1 MYMNTILI
9 RYGEIFLK
17 GNNRGYFESALAK
30 NIRTALENFNF
41 KFVRAQNRFL
51 IEDYDEAYETDIID
65 KLTKIFGIHSVSV
78 AVKVKSTEE
87 ELEKAAVL
95 MMKDKRG
102 TFRVTVNRADKK
114 IQKSS
119 MELAARLGGA
129 VLESNPNLTVNLHV
143 FDTDLYVDIRENGLS
158 YLFTDKIMGAGG
170 MPVGTAGAG
179 MVLLSGGI
187 DSPVAAYM
195 MAKRG
200 LKLHAI
206 HFHSAPYTSEMAK
219 QKVVDLA
226 GIVKNYSG
234 PIVLHVIPFTDV
246 QLKIHE
252 KCPAELM
259 ITIMRRFMM
268 RIAERIA
275 KANSCGALITGE
287 SLGQV
292 ASQTMESITVT
303 NGVIEDLPVFRP
315 LIGMDK
321 TEIMD
326 IARNIDTYD
335 TSILPYEDCCTIFLP
350 KNPVIRPK
358 LETVLK
364 AEAKLDVETLIAA
377 CIENQ
382 EIINV

>member
-1 MYMNTILI
+1 MNTILI

-30 NIRTALENFNF
+30 NIRTALENFKF

-95 MMKDKRG
+95 LMKDKSG

-326 IARNIDTYD
+326 IARNLDTYD
-335 TSILPYEDCCTIFLP
+335 TSILPYEDCCTVFLP

>member
-1 MYMNTILI
+1 MNTILI

-30 NIRTALENFNF
+30 NIRTALENFTF

-95 MMKDKRG
+95 MMKDKSG

-119 MELAARLGGA
+119 MELAAQLGGA

-326 IARNIDTYD
+326 VARNIDTYD
-335 TSILPYEDCCTIFLP
+335 TSILPYEDCCTVFLP

>member
-1 MYMNTILI
+1 MNTILI

-30 NIRTALENFNF
+30 NIRTALENFTF
-41 KFVRAQNRFL
+41 KFVRTQNRFL

-95 MMKDKRG
+95 MMKDKSG

-252 KCPAELM
+252 KCQAELM

-335 TSILPYEDCCTIFLP
+335 TSILPYEDCCTVFLP

>member
-1 MYMNTILI
+1 MNTILI

-30 NIRTALENFNF
+30 NIRTALENFTF

-95 MMKDKRG
+95 LMKDKSG

-335 TSILPYEDCCTIFLP
+335 TSILPYEDCCTVFLP

>member
-1 MYMNTILI
+1 MNTILI

-30 NIRTALENFNF
+30 NIRTALENFTF

-95 MMKDKRG
+95 MMKDKSG

-335 TSILPYEDCCTIFLP
+335 TSILPYEDCCTVFLP

>member
-1 MYMNTILI
+1 MNTILI

-30 NIRTALENFNF
+30 NIRTALENFKF

-51 IEDYDEAYETDIID
+51 LEDYDEAYETDIID

-95 MMKDKRG
+95 MMKDKSG

-119 MELAARLGGA
+119 MELAALLGGA

-268 RIAERIA
+268 RIAERVA

-303 NGVIEDLPVFRP
+303 NGVIEDLSVFRP

-326 IARNIDTYD
+326 ISRNIDTYD
-335 TSILPYEDCCTIFLP
+335 TSILPYEDCCTVFLP

-364 AEAKLDVETLIAA
+364 AEAKLDVETLIAV

>member
-1 MYMNTILI
+1 MNTILI

-95 MMKDKRG
+95 MMKDKSG

-119 MELAARLGGA
+119 MELAAQLGGA

-268 RIAERIA
+268 RIAERVA

-326 IARNIDTYD
+326 IAHNIDTYD

>member
-1 MYMNTILI
+1 MNTILI

-30 NIRTALENFNF
+30 NIRTALENFTF

-95 MMKDKRG
+95 MMKDKSG

-119 MELAARLGGA
+119 MELAAQLGGA

-226 GIVKNYSG
+226 CIVKNYSG

-335 TSILPYEDCCTIFLP
+335 TSILPYEDCCTVFLP

>member
-1 MYMNTILI
+1 MNTILI

-30 NIRTALENFNF
+30 NIRAALENFKF

-51 IEDYDEAYETDIID
+51 LEDYDEAYETDIID

-95 MMKDKRG
+95 MMKDKSG

-119 MELAARLGGA
+119 MELAAQLGGA

-326 IARNIDTYD
+326 IARNIVTYD
-335 TSILPYEDCCTIFLP
+335 TSILPYEDCCTVFLP

>member
-1 MYMNTILI
+1 MNTILI

-30 NIRTALENFNF
+30 NVKTALENFNF

-51 IEDYDEAYETDIID
+51 IEDYDQSYETDIID

-78 AVKVKSTEE
+78 AVKVRSTEE
-87 ELEKAAVL
+87 ELLAAAVE
-95 MMKDKRG
+95 MMKEKSG
-102 TFRVTVNRADKK
+102 TFRVTVNRADKRLK
-114 IQKSS
+114 KSS
-119 MELAARLGGA
+119 MELAAEIGGA
-129 VLESNPNLTVNLHV
+129 VLESNPNVKVNLHV
-143 FDTDLYVDIRENGLS
+143 FDTDLYVDIRENGFS

-234 PIVLHVIPFTDV
+234 PIVLHVIPFTEV

-268 RIAERIA
+268 RIAERVA
-275 KANSCGALITGE
+275 KANCCGALITGE

-303 NGVIEDLPVFRP
+303 NGVIENLPVFRP

-326 IARNIDTYD
+326 IAHKIDTYE

-358 LETVLK
+358 PETVEK

>member
-1 MYMNTILI
+1 MNTILI

-30 NIRTALENFNF
+30 NIRTALENFTF

-95 MMKDKRG
+95 MMKDKSG

-268 RIAERIA
+268 RIAERVA

-326 IARNIDTYD
+326 VARNIDTYD
-335 TSILPYEDCCTIFLP
+335 TSILPYEDCCTVFLP

>member
-1 MYMNTILI
+1 MNTILI

-30 NIRTALENFNF
+30 NIRTALENFKF

-95 MMKDKRG
+95 MMKDKSG
-102 TFRVTVNRADKK
+102 TFRATVNRADKK

-119 MELAARLGGA
+119 MELAAQLGGA

-268 RIAERIA
+268 RIAERVA

-335 TSILPYEDCCTIFLP
+335 TSILPYEDCCTVFLP

>member
-1 MYMNTILI
+1 MNTILI

-30 NIRTALENFNF
+30 NIRTALENFKF

-51 IEDYDEAYETDIID
+51 LEDYDEAYETDIID

-95 MMKDKRG
+95 MMKDKSG

-119 MELAARLGGA
+119 MELAAQLGGA

-268 RIAERIA
+268 RIAERVA

-326 IARNIDTYD
+326 VARNIDTYD
-335 TSILPYEDCCTIFLP
+335 TSILPYEDCCTVFLP

>member
-1 MYMNTILI
+1 MNTILI

-95 MMKDKRG
+95 MMKDKSG

-119 MELAARLGGA
+119 MELAAQLGGA

-226 GIVKNYSG
+226 GIVKNYSS

-268 RIAERIA
+268 RIAERVA

-326 IARNIDTYD
+326 IAHNIDTYD

>member
-1 MYMNTILI
+1 MNTILI

-95 MMKDKRG
+95 MMKDKSG

-268 RIAERIA
+268 RIAERVA

-326 IARNIDTYD
+326 VARSIDTYD

-358 LETVLK
+358 IETVLK
-364 AEAKLDVETLIAA
+364 AEAKLDVGTLIAS

>member
-1 MYMNTILI
+1 MNTILI

-30 NIRTALENFNF
+30 NIRAALENFTF

-51 IEDYDEAYETDIID
+51 LEDYDEAYETDIID

-95 MMKDKRG
+95 MMKDKSG

-119 MELAARLGGA
+119 MELAAQLGGA

-226 GIVKNYSG
+226 GIVKDYSG

-335 TSILPYEDCCTIFLP
+335 TSILPYEDCCTVFLP

-364 AEAKLDVETLIAA
+364 AEAKLDVGTLIAA

>member
-1 MYMNTILI
+1 MNTILI

-30 NIRTALENFNF
+30 NIRTALENFKF

-95 MMKDKRG
+95 MMKDKSG

-206 HFHSAPYTSEMAK
+206 QFHSAPYTSEMAK

-226 GIVKNYSG
+226 CIVKNYSG

-268 RIAERIA
+268 RIAERVA

-335 TSILPYEDCCTIFLP
+335 TSILPYEDCCTVFLP

>member
-1 MYMNTILI
+1 MNTILI

-30 NIRTALENFNF
+30 NIRTALENFTF

-95 MMKDKRG
+95 MMKDKSG
-102 TFRVTVNRADKK
+102 TFRVTVNRADKR

-143 FDTDLYVDIRENGLS
+143 FDTDLYVDIRENGRS

-179 MVLLSGGI
+179 IVLLSGGI

-335 TSILPYEDCCTIFLP
+335 TSILPYEDCCTVFLP

>member
-1 MYMNTILI
+1 MNTILI

-30 NIRTALENFNF
+30 NIRTALENFKF

-51 IEDYDEAYETDIID
+51 LEDYDEAYETDIID

-95 MMKDKRG
+95 MMKDKSG

-119 MELAARLGGA
+119 MELAAQLGGA

-234 PIVLHVIPFTDV
+234 PIVLHVIPFTEV

-268 RIAERIA
+268 RIAERVA

-335 TSILPYEDCCTIFLP
+335 TSILPYEDCCTVFLP

>member
-1 MYMNTILI
+1 MNTILI

-30 NIRTALENFNF
+30 NIRTALENFKF

-51 IEDYDEAYETDIID
+51 LEDYDEAYETDIID

-95 MMKDKRG
+95 MMKDKSG

-226 GIVKNYSG
+226 CIVKNYSG

-268 RIAERIA
+268 RIAERVA

-335 TSILPYEDCCTIFLP
+335 TSILPYEDCCTVFLP

>member
-1 MYMNTILI
+1 MNTILI

-30 NIRTALENFNF
+30 NIRTALENFKF

-95 MMKDKRG
+95 MMKDKSG
-102 TFRVTVNRADKK
+102 TFRVTVNRADKR

-119 MELAARLGGA
+119 MELAAQLGGA

-143 FDTDLYVDIRENGLS
+143 FDTDLYVDIRENGRS

-326 IARNIDTYD
+326 VARNIDTYD
-335 TSILPYEDCCTIFLP
+335 TSILPYEDCCTVFLP

>member
-1 MYMNTILI
+1 MNTILI

-30 NIRTALENFNF
+30 NIRTALENFKF

-95 MMKDKRG
+95 MMKDKSG

-268 RIAERIA
+268 RIAERVA

-335 TSILPYEDCCTIFLP
+335 TSILPYEDCCTVFLP

>member
-1 MYMNTILI
+1 MNTILI

-30 NIRTALENFNF
+30 NIRTALENFKF

-95 MMKDKRG
+95 MMKDKSG

-119 MELAARLGGA
+119 MELAALLGGA

-143 FDTDLYVDIRENGLS
+143 FDTDLYVDIRENGRS

-326 IARNIDTYD
+326 VARNIDTYD
-335 TSILPYEDCCTIFLP
+335 TSILPYEDCCTVFLP

>member
-1 MYMNTILI
+1 MNTILI

-30 NIRTALENFNF
+30 NIRTALENFTF

-95 MMKDKRG
+95 MMKDKSG
-102 TFRVTVNRADKK
+102 TFRVTVNRADKR

-268 RIAERIA
+268 RIAERVA

-326 IARNIDTYD
+326 VARNIDTYD

-382 EIINV
+382 EVINV

>member
-1 MYMNTILI
+1 MNTILI

-30 NIRTALENFNF
+30 NIRTALENFKF

-95 MMKDKRG
+95 MMKDKSG

-119 MELAARLGGA
+119 MELAAQLGGA

-335 TSILPYEDCCTIFLP
+335 TSILPYEDCCTVFLP

-364 AEAKLDVETLIAA
+364 AEEKLDVETLIAA

>member
-1 MYMNTILI
+1 MNTILI

-30 NIRTALENFNF
+30 NIRTALENFKF

-51 IEDYDEAYETDIID
+51 LEDYDEAYETDIID

-95 MMKDKRG
+95 MMKDKSG

-119 MELAARLGGA
+119 MELAAQLGGA

-226 GIVKNYSG
+226 CIVKNYSG

-335 TSILPYEDCCTIFLP
+335 TSILPYEDCCTVFLP

-358 LETVLK
+358 LETVLR

>member
-1 MYMNTILI
+1 MNTILI

-30 NIRTALENFNF
+30 NIRTALENFKF

-95 MMKDKRG
+95 MMKDKSG

-226 GIVKNYSG
+226 AIVKNYSG

-268 RIAERIA
+268 RIAERVA
-275 KANSCGALITGE
+275 KENSCGALITGE

-364 AEAKLDVETLIAA
+364 AEAKLDVGTLIAA

-382 EIINV
+382 EIINI

>member
-1 MYMNTILI
+1 MNTILI

-30 NIRTALENFNF
+30 NIRTALENFKF

-51 IEDYDEAYETDIID
+51 LEDYDEAYETDIID

-95 MMKDKRG
+95 MMKDKSG

-268 RIAERIA
+268 RIAERVA

-326 IARNIDTYD
+326 VARNIDTYD

>member
-1 MYMNTILI
+1 MNTILI

-30 NIRTALENFNF
+30 NIRTALENFKF

-51 IEDYDEAYETDIID
+51 LEDYDEAYETDIID

-95 MMKDKRG
+95 MMKDKSG

-226 GIVKNYSG
+226 CIVKNYSG

-335 TSILPYEDCCTIFLP
+335 TSILPYEDCCTVFLP

-358 LETVLK
+358 LQTVLK

>member
-1 MYMNTILI
+1 M
-9 RYGEIFLK
+9 
-17 GNNRGYFESALAK
+17 
-30 NIRTALENFNF
+30 
-41 KFVRAQNRFL
+41 
-51 IEDYDEAYETDIID
+51 
-65 KLTKIFGIHSVSV
+65 

-95 MMKDKRG
+95 MMKDKSG

-268 RIAERIA
+268 RIAERVA

-335 TSILPYEDCCTIFLP
+335 TSILPYEDCCTVFLP

-364 AEAKLDVETLIAA
+364 AEAKLDVETLIAS

>member
-1 MYMNTILI
+1 MNTILI

-95 MMKDKRG
+95 MMKDKSG
-102 TFRVTVNRADKK
+102 TFRVTVNRADKR

-129 VLESNPNLTVNLHV
+129 VLESNTNLTVNLHV

-268 RIAERIA
+268 RIAERVA

-358 LETVLK
+358 IETVLK

>member
-1 MYMNTILI
+1 MNTILI

-30 NIRTALENFNF
+30 NIRTALENFKF

-51 IEDYDEAYETDIID
+51 LEDYDEAYETDIID

-95 MMKDKRG
+95 MMKDKSG

-143 FDTDLYVDIRENGLS
+143 FDTDLYVDIREHGLS

-226 GIVKNYSG
+226 CIVKNYSG

-335 TSILPYEDCCTIFLP
+335 TSILPYEDCCTVFLP

>member
-1 MYMNTILI
+1 MNTILI

-30 NIRTALENFNF
+30 NIRTALENFTF

-95 MMKDKRG
+95 MMKDKSG
-102 TFRVTVNRADKK
+102 TFRVTVNRADKR

-119 MELAARLGGA
+119 MELAARLGGV

-179 MVLLSGGI
+179 IVLLSGGI

-268 RIAERIA
+268 RIAERVA

>member
-1 MYMNTILI
+1 MNTILI

-30 NIRTALENFNF
+30 NIRTALENFKF
-41 KFVRAQNRFL
+41 EFVRAQNRFL

-95 MMKDKRG
+95 MMKDKSG

-119 MELAARLGGA
+119 MELAAQLGGA

-326 IARNIDTYD
+326 VARNIDTYD
-335 TSILPYEDCCTIFLP
+335 TSILPYEDCCTVFLP

>member
-1 MYMNTILI
+1 MNTILI

-30 NIRTALENFNF
+30 NIRTALENFKF

-95 MMKDKRG
+95 MMKDKSG

-119 MELAARLGGA
+119 MELAAQLGGA

-268 RIAERIA
+268 RIAERVA

-335 TSILPYEDCCTIFLP
+335 TSILPYEDCCTVFLP

>member
-1 MYMNTILI
+1 MNTILI

-95 MMKDKRG
+95 MMKDKSG
-102 TFRVTVNRADKK
+102 TFRVTVNRADKR

-119 MELAARLGGA
+119 MELAAQLGGA

-268 RIAERIA
+268 RIAERVA

-326 IARNIDTYD
+326 IARSIDTYD